1 MSSEDYEANGIGD
14 EDDDENEELE
24 EDTEDESEDHLSERI
39 AERGGF
45 RAWQRE
51 TPETSLDDRL
61 KWFVCEDRLPMVE
74 GAPRSSEFS
83 CDVSIEGW
91 LARLGTTYLASMS
104 RYRKNFEAGQV
115 PSLGYD

>member
-39 AERGGF
+39 EERRRF

-51 TPETSLDDRL
+51 TPKRA
-61 KWFVCEDRLPMVE
+61 K
-74 GAPRSSEFS
+74 
-83 CDVSIEGW
+83 
-91 LARLGTTYLASMS
+91 TT
-104 RYRKNFEAGQV
+104 G
-115 PSLGYD
+115 

>member
-39 AERGGF
+39 EERRRF

-51 TPETSLDDRL
+51 TPETSQDDRL
-61 KWFVCEDRLPMVE
+61 RWFVSDHVFL
-74 GAPRSSEFS
+74 
-83 CDVSIEGW
+83 W
-91 LARLGTTYLASMS
+91 LKGSHVLQSFLSMC
-104 RYRKNFEAGQV
+104 
-115 PSLGYD
+115 P

>member
-39 AERGGF
+39 TERRRF

-51 TPETSLDDRL
+51 TPETSQDDRL
-61 KWFVCEDRLPMVE
+61 RWFVSDHVFLWLKGSHVLQSFLAMCHRRMAV
-74 GAPRSSEFS
+74 ASSIVATTTSTNVNRRSGFT
-83 CDVSIEGW
+83 
-91 LARLGTTYLASMS
+91 RAS
-104 RYRKNFEAGQV
+104 
-115 PSLGYD
+115 LL

>member
-39 AERGGF
+39 AERRRF

-61 KWFVCEDRLPMVE
+61 KWFVSEDRFPMVE
-74 GAPRSSEFS
+74 GVPRSSEFS

-91 LARLGTTYLASMS
+91 LLRVALSQRPIRGTLT
-104 RYRKNFEAGQV
+104 EGQGSPEQV
-115 PSLGYD
+115 FSIT